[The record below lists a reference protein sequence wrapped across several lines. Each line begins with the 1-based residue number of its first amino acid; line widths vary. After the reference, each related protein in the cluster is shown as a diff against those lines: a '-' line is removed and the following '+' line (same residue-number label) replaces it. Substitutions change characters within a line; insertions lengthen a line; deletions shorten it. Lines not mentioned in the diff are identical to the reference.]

1 MKKQQKAMEHSR
13 EITCNKAVWKDESN
27 ANSCH
32 VL

>member
-1 MKKQQKAMEHSR
+1 MEHSR